1 MCPGLCLASVSVA
14 ENCEWGMER
23 AEFHAPFVV
32 ENRPFIL
39 DVQKSGRDL
48 QRCLDG
54 FAAHVMLRRGSTDKQ
69 GEGGAERLVG
79 GAKVARNRR

>member
-1 MCPGLCLASVSVA
+1 
-14 ENCEWGMER
+14 MER
-23 AEFHAPFVV
+23 AGFQVPLVA

-39 DVQKSGRDL
+39 DAQKSGRDL

-54 FAAHVMLRRGSTDKQ
+54 FAVHVMLRRGSADKQ
-69 GEGGAERLVG
+69 GEGGAERQVG

>member
-1 MCPGLCLASVSVA
+1 MAGGAPHS
-14 ENCEWGMER
+14 ENCEPGMER
-23 AEFHAPFVV
+23 TGLGVPLVV
-32 ENRPFIL
+32 KNRPFIL
-39 DVQKSGRDL
+39 EAQKSGRDL

-54 FAAHVMLRRGSTDKQ
+54 FAVHVMLRRGNADKQ

>member
-1 MCPGLCLASVSVA
+1 
-14 ENCEWGMER
+14 MER
-23 AEFHAPFVV
+23 TGVGVPLVA

-39 DVQKSGRDL
+39 DAQKSGRDL

-54 FAAHVMLRRGSTDKQ
+54 FAAHVMLRRGSADKQ
-69 GEGGAERLVG
+69 GEGGAERQVG